1 MKEQL
6 KGLIEYAKN
15 PKYSEEGENYI
26 SDGQMLDIIIEQLE
40 RLTKECS

>member
-15 PKYSEEGENYI
+15 PKYQEEGENYI